1 MAVGGR
7 DRDARPAPDL
17 VERKFTATAPN
28 QLWVADITY
37 VPTWSGFLFVAIVL
51 DVYSR
56 NILPFLPALNVPPV
70 VPPAGPGLPPGRSLG
85 PSCGRPWS
93 LMTKRPRS

>member
-1 MAVGGR
+1 MP
-7 DRDARPAPDL
+7 DRQRIL

-51 DVYSR
+51 DVYR
-56 NILPFLPALNVPPV
+56 A
-70 VPPAGPGLPPGRSLG
+70 
-85 PSCGRPWS
+85 SCGCRQS
-93 LMTKRPRS
+93 AVNRGARAR